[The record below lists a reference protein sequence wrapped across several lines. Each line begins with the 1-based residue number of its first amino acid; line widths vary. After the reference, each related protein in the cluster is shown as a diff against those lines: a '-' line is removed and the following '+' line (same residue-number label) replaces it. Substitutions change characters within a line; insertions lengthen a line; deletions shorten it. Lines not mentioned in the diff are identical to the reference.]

1 MMRATIVLLGLT
13 AVVLGACVSRPE
25 PLAACDVTVR
35 FGSYGA
41 GADQAVADRVA
52 LAARTDHGVRRITRR
67 PWGREGE
74 LDLCVMAKSA
84 ALAPGVFE
92 RLRPL
97 IPAKGKAGPISILGP
112 NGAHIEIAGPQP
124 GAL

>member
-1 MMRATIVLLGLT
+1 MRAALLLLGL
-13 AVVLGACVSRPE
+13 AAMALGGCVSRPD
-25 PLAACDVTVR
+25 LIAACDVTVR

-41 GADQAVADRVA
+41 GADHVVAERVA
-52 LAARTDHGVRRITRR
+52 TVARTDHGVRKVTRR

-84 ALAPGVFE
+84 ELAPGVFE

-124 GAL
+124 GVL